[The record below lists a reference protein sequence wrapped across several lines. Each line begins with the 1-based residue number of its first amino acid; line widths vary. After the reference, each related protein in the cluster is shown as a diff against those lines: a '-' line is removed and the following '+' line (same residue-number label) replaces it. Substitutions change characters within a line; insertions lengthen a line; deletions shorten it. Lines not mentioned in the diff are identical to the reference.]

1 MREGWMRPSE
11 ISFSSAMR
19 AISRRTGLKVEM
31 VMASGVSS
39 MIRSTPVSVSIAR
52 MLRPSRPMMR
62 PFISSFGRSTTET
75 VASDTVV
82 GGAALDGEGDDVF
95 GLFVGCLFVLL
106 FDSESFCAISW
117 RASVFDPLQQG
128 RARVLHGHTRDALQ
142 LVHLRLAELFDFFAQ
157 RIVVTYLFFERV
169 LLFL

>member
-1 MREGWMRPSE
+1 
-11 ISFSSAMR
+11 MR

-75 VASDTVV
+75 VASDTES
-82 GGAALDGEGDDVF
+82 AAQRWMARVMMFLAFSSAVS
-95 GLFVGCLFVLL
+95 LYCCSI
-106 FDSESFCAISW
+106 SESFCAISW
-117 RASVFDPLQQG
+117 RASVSTRSSRVV
-128 RARVLHGHTRDALQ
+128 RASSTVIPETRCSSSTCDWRSCSISSRSASLS
-142 LVHLRLAELFDFFAQ
+142 RIFFSS
-157 RIVVTYLFFERV
+157 VFSFFSK
-169 LLFL
+169 LSSFLSKFSSF